1 MTLLFFPDWTNGLPS
16 DFLILHFFIGAII
29 FPFNMI
35 HAKARKIDSQNPKEA
50 ASGYKNSDTTAF
62 FGYEEINQISIKVF
76 KEITLL
82 MIISLNS
89 ALDLK
94 VFSPSEPIGILI
106 LVLGLMF
113 TGMIFYII
121 YTVST
126 NKESLEDKKIRTK
139 KEILQREKIGK
150 LFPKKK

>member
-1 MTLLFFPDWTNGLPS
+1 
-16 DFLILHFFIGAII
+16 
-29 FPFNMI
+29 
-35 HAKARKIDSQNPKEA
+35 
-50 ASGYKNSDTTAF
+50 
-62 FGYEEINQISIKVF
+62 
-76 KEITLL
+76 

-106 LVLGLMF
+106 LFLGIVF

-121 YTVST
+121 YAVST
-126 NKESLEDKKIRTK
+126 NKESLEDKKIRSK
-139 KEILQREKIGK
+139 KESLQEEKIKK